1 MPTTI
6 KIYTILI
13 FIGINLRFIT
23 ENVINALIFF
33 HILQS
38 GNPDVR
44 YDIHS
49 PSIPDMY
56 GDAIMVVIFAIA
68 YVFIPSIPQKRTAT
82 NISYTSHDRQGSGYL
97 DIIKFLNNYIFKAGS
112 ASIPSEVHQI
122 LIVRLKNHI
131 RWLKAVFFVSIVGIG
146 LYLFSKYILS
156 ICLEVLFFENDSIP
170 FVLNSLN
177 DIIKLCS
184 SLIFA
189 YVYCSYLSV
198 NKIINF
204 ILYAFILIRNLFT
217 MNAIGLITGYDLHI
231 IVPFL
236 DFLTPIIIVYA
247 IYGVATNY
255 KKTPLFKMAEIQNN
269 YLRKQRHKL
278 SQNDLK
284 HRELGITY

>member
-1 MPTTI
+1 MPATI

-23 ENVINALIFF
+23 ENIINALIFF
-33 HILQS
+33 NILQS
-38 GNPDVR
+38 GNPEVR

-56 GDAIMVVIFAIA
+56 GDTIMVIVFAIA
-68 YVFIPSIPQKRTAT
+68 YVLIPSIPMKRVAA
-82 NISYTSHDRQGSGYL
+82 NVSLKSHDRQGRSYV
-97 DIIKFLNNYIFKAGS
+97 DIIKVLKSCIFKVGS
-112 ASIPSEVHQI
+112 ASIHSEVHQI
-122 LIVRLKNHI
+122 FVVRLKNHI
-131 RWLKAVFFVSIVGIG
+131 RWLKSVFFVSIVGIG

-189 YVYCSYLSV
+189 YVYCSYISV

-204 ILYAFILIRNLFT
+204 ILYAFIFIRNFFT
-217 MNAIGLITGYDLHI
+217 MNAIGFITEYDLHV

-236 DFLTPIIIVYA
+236 DFLTPIIIVYS
-247 IYGVATNY
+247 IYRVTTNY
-255 KKTPLFKMAEIQNN
+255 KKTPLFKMIGIQNN
-269 YLRKQRHKL
+269 YLRKRIHNL
-278 SQNDLK
+278 SQNELK
-284 HRELGITY
+284 PGELT